1 MINNYILYISDSV
14 LRLVEEHVNTAPQP
28 AAGGRGEVNKTFC
41 KHPILCHSLDPVGE
55 HEDI

>member
-1 MINNYILYISDSV
+1 M
-14 LRLVEEHVNTAPQP
+14 EEHVNTAPQP